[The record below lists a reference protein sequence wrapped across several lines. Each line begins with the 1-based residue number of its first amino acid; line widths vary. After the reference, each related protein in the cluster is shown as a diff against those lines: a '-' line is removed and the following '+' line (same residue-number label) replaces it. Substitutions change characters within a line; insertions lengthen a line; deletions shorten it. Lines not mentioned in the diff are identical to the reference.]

1 METTTEQITMLRAAE
16 GKVLTDG
23 SVFVSAVALPSPE
36 AASRWREVDA
46 PEEPARELPATCTKY
61 ELVNALQELDPE
73 LLTSLRAAYAQ
84 YEDLQFYWN
93 TVQELARGNGDFRRF
108 ALMLGA
114 DDAQLDALFAR
125 IAEDR
130 EGNA

>member
-1 METTTEQITMLRAAE
+1 METTTATATVIMLRAAE

-23 SVFVSAVALPSPE
+23 SIFVSAVALPSPE
-36 AASRWREVDA
+36 AAARWREVDA
-46 PEEPARELPATCTKY
+46 PDEGLEPLPTTCTKY
-61 ELVNALQELDPE
+61 ELVNAMQELDPE

-93 TVQELARGNGDFRRF
+93 TVQELDRNNGDFRRF

-114 DDAQLDALFAR
+114 DDAQLDALFAA
-125 IAEDR
+125 IAEAR
-130 EGNA
+130 S

>member
-23 SVFVSAVALPSPE
+23 FVFVSAVALPSPE

-61 ELVNALQELDPE
+61 EFVNALKELGLYDT
-73 LLTSLRAAYAQ
+73 LYAAYAQ
-84 YEDLQFYWN
+84 SPELQFYWS
-93 TVQELARGNGDFRRF
+93 TVQELDRNNGDFWRF

-114 DDAQLDALFAR
+114 DDTQLDALFAA
-125 IAEDR
+125 IAEAR
-130 EGNA
+130 S